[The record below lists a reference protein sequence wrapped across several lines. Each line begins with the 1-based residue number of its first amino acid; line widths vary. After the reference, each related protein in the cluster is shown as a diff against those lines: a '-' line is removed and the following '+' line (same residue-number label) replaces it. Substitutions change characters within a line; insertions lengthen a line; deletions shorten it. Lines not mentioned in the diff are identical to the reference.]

1 MKRYLPG
8 SAIGRTLERMRVH
21 AARCYDEEVAK
32 LAWVVLTM
40 GDRPAELHRAISSL
54 LAQRTSATIIVF
66 ANGVDVGEVEASI
79 PANSD
84 VSVFGSNRNLG
95 APGGRVAALAHL
107 DNAIEILGFLDDDG
121 EVLRSDLND
130 CLVAEFDEPDV
141 AVVAMRLVDEGG
153 STNRRHVPRPG
164 GRSAALPGDVPFFLA
179 GAVAMRRSA
188 YELAGGYWAELV
200 YAHEEIDLAWRITD
214 TGGRIVYRP
223 GLTVFHPRTSISRHA
238 LGWWQTGR
246 NRVAVA
252 RRNLPI
258 SILIV
263 HVLIWLVIGAVRA
276 PSGCRWAYVSGWLA
290 GWRFDVQRRPISYRT
305 VMRLCGLGRLPVI

>member
-1 MKRYLPG
+1 MN
-8 SAIGRTLERMRVH
+8 ACWNRMRVH
-21 AARCYDEEVAK
+21 AARCYDGGVARV
-32 LAWVVLTM
+32 AWVVLTM

-54 LAQRTSATIIVF
+54 LAQRTPSNIIVF
-66 ANGVDVGEVEASI
+66 ANGADVGEVEASI
-79 PANSD
+79 PINSN
-84 VSVFGSNRNLG
+84 VLVLGSDENLG

-107 DNAIEILGFLDDDG
+107 DNDIELLGFLDDDG

-130 CLVAEFDEPDV
+130 CLVAEFEEPDV
-141 AVVAMRLVDEGG
+141 AVVAMRLVDE
-153 STNRRHVPRPG
+153 SSATNRRHVPRPG
-164 GRSAALPGDVPFFLA
+164 RRSAAVAGDVPFFLA

-188 YELAGGYWAELV
+188 YELAGGYWAELI
-200 YAHEEIDLAWRITD
+200 YAHEEIDLAWRIID
-214 TGGRIVYRP
+214 AGGRIVYRP
-223 GLTVFHPRTSISRHA
+223 DLTVFHPRTLISRHA
-238 LGWWQTGR
+238 RGWWQTGR

-258 SILIV
+258 SILVV
-263 HVLIWLVIGAVRA
+263 HILIWLAVGTIRA